1 MRHLNT
7 ENNPTRND
15 ANKASLMCIKRSCIL
30 CFSLGT
36 ILLSAC
42 ATIDLRAIPII
53 GSTTKPIQAPE
64 TSISSPSDIVSKG
77 EKNIIKVMTL
87 NMAHARN
94 DGFHQIFQNAETARD
109 NLDTIRSL
117 INTRNPDIVALQEV
131 DRPSFWSGSIDHVD
145 YIARGTSFTHYVN
158 GVHARGFN
166 LSYGTALL
174 SDTPLTQ
181 PLAVTFEPDHSITPK
196 GFLIS
201 TSRLADTAG
210 IDVEVDIVSI
220 HLEIFSQRVRQKQAI
235 DLVKELKT
243 RNRPLI
249 IMGDFNTE
257 WHQSDAVIK
266 YIAYELGL
274 QTFEPDSTELAT
286 FPFLE
291 KRFDWILASSHFT
304 FISYKVLSEKISDH
318 RAVLA
323 TLQLITDEKH
333 VDKYAVASA
342 NKDNQN
348 NK

>member
-1 MRHLNT
+1 L
-7 ENNPTRND
+7 
-15 ANKASLMCIKRSCIL
+15 
-30 CFSLGT
+30 
-36 ILLSAC
+36 
-42 ATIDLRAIPII
+42 DLRTIPVIE
-53 GSTTKPIQAPE
+53 STTKPAQSPE
-64 TSISSPSDIVSKG
+64 TSISSPSDIASRD

-94 DGFHQIFQNAETARD
+94 DGFHQIFQSADTARD

-117 INTRNPDIVALQEV
+117 INTRKPDIVALQEV

-145 YIARGTSFTHYVN
+145 YIARGTSFTHYIN

-174 SDTPLTQ
+174 SNTTLTQ
-181 PLAVTFEPDHSITPK
+181 PLTVTFKPDHSITPK

-201 TSRLADTAG
+201 TSRLADTSG
-210 IDVEVDIVSI
+210 SDIEVDIVSV
-220 HLEIFSQRVRQKQAI
+220 HLEIFNQNIRQKQAI
-235 DLVKELKT
+235 DLVRELRT

-266 YIAYELGL
+266 YIVYELGL

-286 FPFLE
+286 FPFFE

-304 FISYKVLSEKISDH
+304 FTSYKVLSEKVSDH
-318 RAVLA
+318 KAVLA
-323 TLQLITDEKH
+323 TLRLITEK
-333 VDKYAVASA
+333 SM
-342 NKDNQN
+342 
-348 NK
+348 